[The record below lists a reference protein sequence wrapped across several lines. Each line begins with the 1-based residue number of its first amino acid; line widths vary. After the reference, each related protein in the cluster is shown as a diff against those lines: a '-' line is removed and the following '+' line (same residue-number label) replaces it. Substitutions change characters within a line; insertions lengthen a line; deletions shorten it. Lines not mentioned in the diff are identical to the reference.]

1 MSKIFK
7 FSKFFQ
13 PRGRQ
18 GRARGLVGLS
28 TKDGSGKGDKYE
40 MAGLTFTPDADRRS
54 AVRPGKRNRFVS
66 LLALSSTDRS
76 ELGTVDVGHSRLG
89 SVRLVYSRQDAV
101 GTLFCSLS

>member
-1 MSKIFK
+1 MLNIEVMSESMHACLRFFN

-18 GRARGLVGLS
+18 GRARGLIGLS

-54 AVRPGKRNRFVS
+54 AVRPGKRNRFGS
-66 LLALSSTDRS
+66 LLAAEVRIGPSWALSM
-76 ELGTVDVGHSRLG
+76 LGTAGCG
-89 SVRLVYSRQDAV
+89 QF
-101 GTLFCSLS
+101 G